1 MLKAEGSTLLLKAG
15 GALSSFFEV
24 VSLEEEE
31 ETTRSPSLSYS
42 RRRGIRSSVLFRD
55 VGRGSLL
62 L

>member
-42 RRRGIRSSVLFRD
+42 RRRGILFRD